1 MHSCYHEIVTSIS
14 GGAMAIIKTIG
25 SSGQI
30 SLGKK
35 FAGQTVML
43 DEIQA
48 GVWMLKIGRFIPDNE
63 KWLYEPDVQAELN
76 EAIAWAEKNP
86 PEDTNFEELEA
97 RIKR

>member
-1 MHSCYHEIVTSIS
+1 
-14 GGAMAIIKTIG
+14 MAIIKTVG

-48 GVWMLKIGRFIPDNE
+48 GVWVIKIGRFIPDNE
-63 KWLYEPDVQAELN
+63 KWLHEPDVQAELN

-86 PEDTNFEELEA
+86 PEDTNFEELES

>member
-1 MHSCYHEIVTSIS
+1 M
-14 GGAMAIIKTIG
+14 GIIKTVG

-35 FAGQTVML
+35 FAGQTIML

-48 GVWMLKIGRFIPDNE
+48 GVWIIKLGRFIPDNE
-63 KWLYEPDVQAELN
+63 KWLNAPGVQAELN

-86 PEDTNFEELEA
+86 PQDTNFEKLET
-97 RIKR
+97 RVDR

>member
-1 MHSCYHEIVTSIS
+1 M
-14 GGAMAIIKTIG
+14 GIIKIVG

-43 DEIQA
+43 DEIEA
-48 GVWMLKIGRFIPDNE
+48 GVWIVKIGRFIPDSE
-63 KWLYEPDVQAELN
+63 KWLHGPGVQAELN
-76 EAIAWAEKNP
+76 EAIAWTEENP

-97 RIKR
+97 GGKR

>member
-1 MHSCYHEIVTSIS
+1 M
-14 GGAMAIIKTIG
+14 GIIKTVG

-43 DEIQA
+43 DEIEA
-48 GVWMLKIGRFIPDNE
+48 GVWIVKLGRFVPNNE
-63 KWLYEPDVQAELN
+63 KWLHALDAEASLN
-76 EAIAWAEKNP
+76 EAISWAEKNP
-86 PEDTNFEELEA
+86 PKDTNLEELEA

>member
-1 MHSCYHEIVTSIS
+1 MYT
-14 GGAMAIIKTIG
+14 IKTVG

-43 DEIQA
+43 EEIDT
-48 GVWMLKIGRFIPDNE
+48 GVWIVKLGRFIPNNE
-63 KWLYEPDVQAELN
+63 RWLHRPDVQAELN

-97 RIKR
+97 RIK

>member
-1 MHSCYHEIVTSIS
+1 MNS
-14 GGAMAIIKTIG
+14 IKTVG

-35 FAGQTVML
+35 FAGQTVMI
-43 DEIQA
+43 DEIDK
-48 GVWMLKIGRFIPDNE
+48 GVWIVKLGRFIPDNE
-63 KWLYEPDVQAELN
+63 KWLHGLDIQAELN

-86 PEDTNFEELEA
+86 PADTNFEELES

>member
-1 MHSCYHEIVTSIS
+1 MKT
-14 GGAMAIIKTIG
+14 IKTVG

-43 DEIQA
+43 DEIDT
-48 GVWMLKIGRFIPDNE
+48 GVWILKLGRFIPDNE
-63 KWLYEPDVQAELN
+63 RWLHGPDVQADLK

-86 PEDTNFEELEA
+86 PEDTNFEELES
-97 RIKR
+97 RIK